1 MSEVEIIYSL
11 FCCCVAIRD
20 CVECV
25 EVSETDSSIN
35 NQSFLNKEETK
46 DDYKSMIDTKHDT

>member
-20 CVECV
+20 CVE
-25 EVSETDSSIN
+25 VSETDSSIN
-35 NQSFLNKEETK
+35 HRSFLNKEETK
-46 DDYKSMIDTKHDT
+46 DDYKSMIDTKNNT

>member
-20 CVECV
+20 CVE
-25 EVSETDSSIN
+25 ESENDSSIN
-35 NQSFLNKEETK
+35 NHQPFLNKEETK
-46 DDYKSMIDTKHDT
+46 DDYKSMIDTKLA